1 MAWYGL
7 IASSPLK
14 LLISFVLGRKKTTIY
29 SLLKQE
35 ISKKNTEHAKFCTHT
50 KGHFDN
56 NSPCGVFRK
65 LRKSF
70 LAC

>member
-14 LLISFVLGRKKTTIY
+14 LLISFVLGRKKQQYTP
-29 SLLKQE
+29 LKQE
-35 ISKKNTEHAKFCTHT
+35 TSKKNTEHTKFCAHT